1 MEDGKHNLLY
11 LHMNEVKNELGVSH
25 SSGGASQFMVVQ
37 WLVSRSGKFSDTR
50 TSENKI
56 LKVLKLNLKLK
67 MRLSPG
73 HHLDAVLQKCMLT
86 GKQVSHAKTL
96 FNM

>member
-1 MEDGKHNLLY
+1 
-11 LHMNEVKNELGVSH
+11 MNEVKNELGVSH

-56 LKVLKLNLKLK
+56 LSVEVESKIKDETVTRPSPRCCLAK
-67 MRLSPG
+67 M
-73 HHLDAVLQKCMLT
+73 HAHWQT
-86 GKQVSHAKTL
+86 FKQVSHAKTL